1 VFAGYDPCDPC
12 LSALMTRYLSS
23 RALYKSTYLY
33 LLPLLSCTIYYF
45 AKAELCDHCC
55 LSVCHSVS
63 RKTKTR
69 ERVYG
74 CRHRMVGMGK
84 DGYVEV
90 IEFGV
95 DPDTDVDLGLV
106 FHFP

>member
-1 VFAGYDPCDPC
+1 
-12 LSALMTRYLSS
+12 
-23 RALYKSTYLY
+23 
-33 LLPLLSCTIYYF
+33 
-45 AKAELCDHCC
+45 
-55 LSVCHSVS
+55 
-63 RKTKTR
+63 
-69 ERVYG
+69 
-74 CRHRMVGMGK
+74 MVGMGK